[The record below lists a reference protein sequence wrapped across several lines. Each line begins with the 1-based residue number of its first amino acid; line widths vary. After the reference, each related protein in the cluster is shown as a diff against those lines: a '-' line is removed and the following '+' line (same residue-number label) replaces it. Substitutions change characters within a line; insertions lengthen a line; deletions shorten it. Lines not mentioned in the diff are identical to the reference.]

1 MKQHKPTYML
11 IVLAITLVIMGTSCT
26 EPGPEVGTLTLNIQ
40 MSSRSRA
47 LIPGETPLEVARY
60 IVMGTGPQGATFNVS
75 TSTKSVDIEGLL
87 LGEWTIRAIGQNQG
101 GIDLVE
107 GTIETII
114 GTAPNIVVIEL
125 NELIGKGTLN
135 LTLNWGELE
144 IASPSTTL
152 RLIDSEGNT
161 RTLNPTVNNAANG
174 SVTYQELLDAGS
186 YTVTAQLENNGEP
199 IAGFA
204 DFIRIVSNRT
214 TEAHITFEI
223 EDYTTLPASV
233 TMVDHLGTP
242 IECEI
247 AGLPEEVPAFE
258 PVTVFLSSDSDAVI
272 DAIWY
277 LDGVEIARGMECT
290 FRTAIGSHRLDVLAQ
305 GALLA
310 SLGSATISFESQ
322 VIGTAGVPVLLRNV
336 SSSSDQITI
345 DAGCITKLLP
355 DNIVIVGNNT
365 EQAIH
370 VCRIVRGSLQ
380 VLHTYTRAMSGYH
393 TKKLT
398 DIYYDPLSSQVIIS
412 DEDGPRVSLYLY
424 NPATHELTLR
434 LVKDNIYY
442 SSGSTILRFDS
453 LSNFKMD
460 KLNGYLYGL
469 IGGTNEITAV
479 LINSATAEEL
489 KQNVGQAFYSSGY
502 EFSDWDTSPSSD
514 HTVLVSSEF
523 NCLLLAS
530 RSEHNGTMVQNMKLY
545 RQETPY
551 ITGARSVCFIGEETF
566 VYSTADNLVRCQYA
580 APGNVMNQ
588 TDVYRKGDGF
598 GTARG
603 ITRMVA
609 SPSMR
614 YLYTLSPSER
624 TLDVYEISEGNQ
636 ELFHIETLSMG
647 SFNGTHME
655 ISPDGTHLIITSVT
669 SPSLL
674 LYQICD

>member
-1 MKQHKPTYML
+1 MKRHKHFFTL
-11 IVLAITLVIMGTSCT
+11 FVLVITLVIAGTSCT
-26 EPGPEVGTLTLNIQ
+26 DPGPEVGTLTLNMQ

-87 LGEWTIRAIGQNQG
+87 LGEWSIRAIGQNQG
-101 GIDLVE
+101 GTDLVE
-107 GTIETII
+107 GTIDTII
-114 GTAPNIVVIEL
+114 GTSPNIVIIEL

-135 LTLNWGELE
+135 LTLDWSEIE

-152 RLIDSEGNT
+152 RLIDAEGNT

-214 TEAHITFEI
+214 TEAQITFEI

-258 PVTVFLSSDSDAVI
+258 PVTVYLSSDSDAVI
-272 DAIWY
+272 DAVWY
-277 LDGVEIARGMECT
+277 LDGAEIARGMECT

-310 SLGSATISFESQ
+310 SLGSATISFESK
-322 VIGTAGVPVLLRNV
+322 VIGTSGVPVLLRNV
-336 SSSSDQITI
+336 SSSSDGITI
-345 DAGCITKLLP
+345 DAGCVTKLLP
-355 DNIVIVGNNT
+355 NNILIVGNNT

-370 VCRIVRGSLQ
+370 VCRIVRGSLE

-424 NPATHELTLR
+424 NPSTHELTLR

-442 SSGSTILRFDS
+442 SKGSTTLRFNK
-453 LSNFKMD
+453 LSNFKLD

-469 IGGTNEITAV
+469 IGGKNEITAV

-489 KQNVGQAFYSSGY
+489 KQNVGQAFHSSGY
-502 EFSDWDTSPSSD
+502 EFSDWDTSPSSN
-514 HTVLVSSEF
+514 HTVLVSPQY
-523 NCLLLAS
+523 NCVLIAS
-530 RSEHNGTMVQNMKLY
+530 RSADTGTMVQNMKLY
-545 RQETPY
+545 LQDTPY
-551 ITGARSVCFIGEETF
+551 VTGARSVCFIGEETF
-566 VYSTADNLVRCQYA
+566 VYSTANNLVRCRYTAQGDA
-580 APGNVMNQ
+580 MTQ
-588 TDVYRKGDGF
+588 TDVYSKGDGY

-603 ITRMVA
+603 ITQMVA
-609 SPSMR
+609 SPSMG

-624 TLDVYEISEGNQ
+624 ALDVYEISEGTE
-636 ELFHIETLSMG
+636 ELFHIETILMG
-647 SFNGTHME
+647 SFNGTDME
-655 ISPDGTHLIITSVT
+655 ISSDGTHLVVT
-669 SPSLL
+669 SETAQSLL